1 MPLPAYVYL
10 KRRYHAPIPSK
21 YSPGEDKGAIISNL
35 RLNAA
40 LRSLEPV
47 SAKVSSI
54 MHSSFI
60 DEYSKIASATGY
72 PVENAQ
78 VLRSLLRAML
88 GRDAS
93 MAAADSA
100 HLSMENQLMF
110 GTQAPSMNYAQQAQE
125 QISNQLLRDTR
136 LQAVIEA
143 QHSAATRTI

>member
-21 YSPGEDKGAIISNL
+21 YSPGEDKGAIISNP
-35 RLNAA
+35 RLNA
-40 LRSLEPV
+40 LRSLEPLSV
-47 SAKVSSI
+47 KASSI
-54 MHSSFI
+54 VHSSFI

-88 GRDAS
+88 GRDAI

-110 GTQAPSMNYAQQAQE
+110 GAQAPSMNYAQQAQE